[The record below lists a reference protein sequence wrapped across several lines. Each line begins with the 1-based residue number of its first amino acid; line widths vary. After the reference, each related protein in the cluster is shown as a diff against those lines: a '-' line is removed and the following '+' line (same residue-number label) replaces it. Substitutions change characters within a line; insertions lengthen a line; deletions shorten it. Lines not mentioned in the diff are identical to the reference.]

1 MKKYVVTGGAG
12 FIGSHISEYLVKSG
26 HEVTVLDSLR
36 TGFEKNLKNIN
47 VKFIKGDIRN
57 KHLIN

>member
-26 HEVTVLDSLR
+26 HEVTVLDGLR

-47 VKFIKGDIRN
+47 VKFVKGYI
-57 KHLIN
+57 